1 MHCYKIIHNI
11 ILLLF
16 KVYKIWISVLF
27 FIPDIDNFCF
37 LSFSLSVLLEVYQC
51 HILCKESTFDF
62 VDFSLVCI
70 CFVFH

>member
-1 MHCYKIIHNI
+1 MHCYKIIHTI

-16 KVYKIWISVLF
+16 KVHKIWIAVLF

-37 LSFSLSVLLEVYQC
+37 LSFSLALLEVYQC